1 MLTVAQLV
9 DLKAPPVS
17 INDPNS
23 TGTLDG
29 STPLN
34 GILGQILGE
43 SPEQQKTRLEEASKT
58 ANDLSGLVKRKKAP
72 STKPEP
78 AEQTNGQSN
87 GTAANSTNGKRRIEV
102 ADLLDEAVEFKKS
115 KVEEA

>member
-1 MLTVAQLV
+1 M
-9 DLKAPPVS
+9 S

-43 SPEQQKTRLEEASKT
+43 SPEQQKVRLEEASKNAT
-58 ANDLSGLVKRKKAP
+58 DLSGLVKKK
-72 STKPEP
+72 KPQAVKSESNG
-78 AEQTNGQSN
+78 QTNGTSAE
-87 GTAANSTNGKRRIEV
+87 GVNGKRKLDT
-102 ADLLDEAVEFKKS
+102 ADVPNDPVEGKKA
-115 KVEEA
+115 KVEDAE